1 MTGMSEVTGTTR
13 LDPIEWETLGLAIR
27 ERRLARNLT
36 LVALASEVDL
46 SQPFL
51 SQVEN
56 GRARPSMMSLYR
68 IAHALG
74 TTPQAFFGGPVGDV
88 LTPVLLRS
96 DDARVV
102 DVNGTAAE
110 SSCRL
115 LLAGDAPFH
124 VLEFDGLP
132 STYLDYWEH
141 DGFEAVYVIAGS
153 VEVDVDGAVSAL
165 RAGDF
170 LSYSARLPHRLRS
183 TSRVRARVLLIE
195 TKVEALQD
203 RGPAS
208 HAPKTRGRRRTPQ
221 KTEVTPKPRAAKR

>member
-1 MTGMSEVTGTTR
+1 MADIAD
-13 LDPIEWETLGLAIR
+13 LDSIEWETLGLAIR

-36 LVALASEVDL
+36 LVALANEVDL

-68 IAHALG
+68 IASALG

-88 LTPVLLRS
+88 SAPALLRS
-96 DDARVV
+96 QDVRVV
-102 DVNGTAAE
+102 DVTGTASE
-110 SSCRL
+110 SACHL

-132 STYLDYWEH
+132 AEYLDYWEH
-141 DGFEAVYVIAGS
+141 DGFEAVYVIAGHI
-153 VEVDVDGAVSAL
+153 EVDIAGDVKAL
-165 RAGDF
+165 GAGDF
-170 LSYSARLPHRLRS
+170 LSYSSRLPHRLRS
-183 TSRVRARVLLIE
+183 VSPTRARVLLIE

-208 HAPKTRGRRRTPQ
+208 HAPKSRGRRRIVAKSTA
-221 KTEVTPKPRAAKR
+221 KTSSKPVRTALR

>member
-1 MTGMSEVTGTTR
+1 MADITN
-13 LDPIEWETLGLAIR
+13 LDSIEWETLGLAIR
-27 ERRLARNLT
+27 ERRLARSLT

-74 TTPQAFFGGPVGDV
+74 TTPQAFFGGPVGD
-88 LTPVLLRS
+88 LSSPALLRS
-96 DDARVV
+96 RDVRVV
-102 DVNGTAAE
+102 DVTSTSTE
-110 SSCRL
+110 SSCHL

-132 STYLDYWEH
+132 SEYLDYWEH
-141 DGFEAVYVIAGS
+141 DGFEAVYVISGDI
-153 VEVDVDGAVSAL
+153 EVDIAGDISTL
-165 RAGDF
+165 STGDF
-170 LSYSARLPHRLRS
+170 LSYSSRLPHRLRAVS
-183 TSRVRARVLLIE
+183 LSRARVLLIE
-195 TKVEALQD
+195 TKVEVLQD

-208 HAPKTRGRRRTPQ
+208 HAPKIRSRRRNALAI
-221 KTEVTPKPRAAKR
+221 PKKNSRSITG

>member
-1 MTGMSEVTGTTR
+1 MADITN
-13 LDPIEWETLGLAIR
+13 LDSIEWETLGQAIR
-27 ERRLARNLT
+27 ERRLGRSLT

-88 LTPVLLRS
+88 SSPALLRS
-96 DDARVV
+96 QDVRVV
-102 DVNGTAAE
+102 DVTGTSTE
-110 SSCRL
+110 SACHL

-132 STYLDYWEH
+132 SEYLGYWEH
-141 DGFEAVYVIAGS
+141 DGFEAVYVISGDI
-153 VEVDVDGAVSAL
+153 EVDIAGDISTL
-165 RAGDF
+165 STGDF
-170 LSYSARLPHRLRS
+170 LSYSSRLPHRLRS
-183 TSRVRARVLLIE
+183 RSRSRARVLLIE
-195 TKVEALQD
+195 TKVEVLQD

-208 HAPKTRGRRRTPQ
+208 HAPKIRGRRRNAL
-221 KTEVTPKPRAAKR
+221 VNPKKSSRSITG

>member
-1 MTGMSEVTGTTR
+1 MADMTE
-13 LDPIEWETLGLAIR
+13 LDTVEWEILGLAIR

-74 TTPQAFFGGPVGDV
+74 TTPQAFFGGPLGD
-88 LTPVLLRS
+88 LSTPVLLRS
-96 DDARVV
+96 DDVRVV
-102 DVNGTAAE
+102 DVTGTAAE

-132 STYLDYWEH
+132 SNYLDYWEH
-141 DGFEAVYVIAGS
+141 DGFEAVYVISGS
-153 VEVDVDGAVSAL
+153 VEVDVDGTVSAL

-183 TSRVRARVLLIE
+183 TSRSRARVLLIE

-208 HAPKTRGRRRTPQ
+208 HAPKTRSRRRL
-221 KTEVTPKPRAAKR
+221 TPKSLVATKPRSVKR